1 VCQKRRRFIVSR
13 ALIVLGGGAR
23 GEVELGTLCHVL
35 EYKKDDELG
44 EKRECI
50 L

>member
-1 VCQKRRRFIVSR
+1 VSR

-35 EYKKDDELG
+35 EYKEDDELG
-44 EKRECI
+44 EKSVCI
-50 L
+50 WRCLL